1 MNNAG
6 FYKKDETQILFAP
19 NIVESTGYMLVATD
33 KDSYQYPVDG
43 WIWANSLDEAITYF
57 ANNTSNIIEPFDIQ
71 PENYKLSASREDE
84 VEFNKLITLLTLA
97 LQQNRMSLSTEITVW
112 DYNKQPHIITVQRF
126 LELMVD
132 YGLYC
137 YTHRNYV

>member
-71 PENYKLSASREDE
+71 PENYKLSANREDE
-84 VEFNKLITLLTLA
+84 GEFNKLITLLTLA
-97 LQQNRMSLSTEITVW
+97 LQQNRMLLSTEITVW
-112 DYNKQPHIITVQRF
+112 DHIKQPHVITVQRF
-126 LELMVD
+126 LEIMVD
-132 YGLYC
+132 YGLHC
-137 YTHRNYV
+137 YSHRN